1 VVIVRRQAAK
11 LSPAKPSSIIA
22 HVEGSGIDEG
32 IVAVS
37 PFEVIVAI
45 SPVESLS

>member
-1 VVIVRRQAAK
+1 M
-11 LSPAKPSSIIA
+11 A